1 MFGECPVSSYDGTL
15 IVFARNYCCIP
26 CSSAQ
31 HFDVTGRVT
40 TQPFRFEGSLRM
52 RLAEEGLRFL
62 ASTVDTLIVIPNQNL
77 FQMVDKQT
85 SLLDSF
91 RSVVVV
97 AAVDAVVVAA
107 TAASAVLIWF

>member
-1 MFGECPVSSYDGTL
+1 
-15 IVFARNYCCIP
+15 
-26 CSSAQ
+26 
-31 HFDVTGRVT
+31 
-40 TQPFRFEGSLRM
+40 M

-91 RSVVVV
+91 RSAVVVGAVAV
-97 AAVDAVVVAA
+97 AAVSAVVAWLCFGFDSTSSSPEPSPWRQSLRVC
-107 TAASAVLIWF
+107 LGC

>member
-1 MFGECPVSSYDGTL
+1 
-15 IVFARNYCCIP
+15 
-26 CSSAQ
+26 
-31 HFDVTGRVT
+31 
-40 TQPFRFEGSLRM
+40 M

-91 RSVVVV
+91 RSVVCCCCCCCCGGCCFCCCVLDLTIAHRQGPVRGDKVV
-97 AAVDAVVVAA
+97 RVCSLWRIA
-107 TAASAVLIWF
+107 TRVCHGALCSDTRVFSTTGL